1 MPKHWMARLVPKA
14 DTPTTP
20 IDVNAGIKTI
30 PPPAPVELA
39 TIAPAKP
46 KKKNCPY
53 SEISCIG
60 FSTNRDR
67 IKKGIDNTAAV
78 SSTICCQENTGV
90 NGFVIAALFK
100 IHNSFIKIDNFYIN
114 VMGS

>member
-1 MPKHWMARLVPKA
+1 MARLVPKA

-20 IDVNAGIKTI
+20 IDVNAGIKTM

-39 TIAPAKP
+39 TMAPAKP

-53 SEISCIG
+53 PEISCIG

-67 IKKGIDNTAAV
+67 IKKGIANTATV
-78 SSTICCQENTGV
+78 NRTIFCQENAGAMRLDVAT
-90 NGFVIAALFK
+90 LFK
-100 IHNSFIKIDNFYIN
+100 VVTLLLK
-114 VMGS
+114 